1 MSMFIKNIQHFKR
14 NSENFVDVVRYLLN
28 VICYYNNQQKKNCHE
43 AFEILQLIY
52 RSQIIRILKYTPVW
66 LLTLQKMYEDL

>member
-1 MSMFIKNIQHFKR
+1 MSMFIKDIQHFKR
-14 NSENFVDVVRYLLN
+14 NSENFVDVVMVSVKRNMLL
-28 VICYYNNQQKKNCHE
+28 QQSTEKNCHE